1 MAAFQEDLDPIW
13 DDMDR
18 AMGQLFMMGWE
29 GEEVTPQIRSLIADY
44 GLGSVILTAKNLKSA
59 ADTARLA
66 QELQIIARDAGHPV
80 PLIIALDQEN
90 GGVNSLYDEEY
101 ICQYPS
107 AMGVAAAGSP
117 DLAYE
122 VANATALEVS
132 SVGVNMILGPVL
144 DVLNNAQIQPLGVR
158 AAGDDPHEASQFGIA
173 SMNGYKDAGL
183 TTCGKHFPSYGNLTF
198 LGSTLDMP
206 IITETL
212 EQLSLGALVPFR
224 NAINAGLDAIMV
236 GGCAI
241 NNKDMNIMHACLSKE
256 VVDDLLRRD
265 LGFNG
270 VVVSECLEMEALNV
284 DIGFRGGCVMAIE
297 AGCDLVLLCRSFSV
311 QKEALSGLKIG
322 LENGMVSVD
331 RVRTSLR
338 RVLKLKASCTSWEK
352 ALNPPGLK
360 LLSKFHE
367 SHLALSTRAYNSS
380 ITVMRDNNQL
390 LPLSHTMSESEDLLL
405 LTPLLKPLPASAATK
420 FLSEGKATAIDHDRW
435 MDRGSIMSGE
445 GVFRELGRQLA
456 RQRRGKLLHT
466 SYTANGVRP
475 THEHLIERASS
486 IIIVTADATRNLY
499 QSGFTKHVSMMC
511 SLPTPT
517 GKKKSLIV
525 VSVSSPYDFARDKSI
540 GTYICTYD
548 FTETAMAALVRVLFG
563 QLRPQGSLP
572 GSLRKVAK
580 AQKSRQAWLV
590 ESYSE
595 KDVNSLNTLIQT
607 VSKATVPGS
616 PSPLWGATALS
627 FSLGDP
633 AIAEAHFVVRNS
645 STGALYGFCATY
657 ATATIGHIGALFVDP
672 SKRNLSIGHSLYQRA
687 LRSLTT
693 RPGLQ
698 SIKIGTRIPAIYP
711 GVPSTEGS
719 VPRLR
724 RWLGAALP
732 PAATVSSYQ
741 FASCIIQDLHHWT
754 PPEQVVKAVQRLHVD
769 FDLIHGLGAF
779 DDEVAAHISTYGSWE
794 QYKLYT
800 LALADAEACGVV
812 RAKSRADGRLVG
824 TVVLC
829 RSSTLL
835 SQWHPHLVGGRAGG
849 VLSPIV
855 RAGCEEDGVLLQGL
869 LLLGVRQ
876 NKAHRAWTSYLD
888 LVPTQLLETIAPLG
902 FKVLNSFTDLGCEL
916 PQRG

>member
-1 MAAFQEDLDPIW
+1 ML
-13 DDMDR
+13 
-18 AMGQLFMMGWE
+18 
-29 GEEVTPQIRSLIADY
+29 
-44 GLGSVILTAKNLKSA
+44 
-59 ADTARLA
+59 
-66 QELQIIARDAGHPV
+66 
-80 PLIIALDQEN
+80 IALDQEN

-107 AMGVAAAGSP
+107 AMGIAATGSP

-122 VANATALEVS
+122 VAKATALEVS

-144 DVLNNAQIQPLGVR
+144 DVLNNAQLQPLGVR
-158 AAGDDPHEASQFGIA
+158 ATGDDPQEASQYGIA
-173 SMNGYKDAGL
+173 SMNGYKEVGL

-212 EQLSLGALVPFR
+212 EQLSLSALVPFR
-224 NAINAGLDAIMV
+224 NAINAGIDSIMV

-241 NNKDMNIMHACLSKE
+241 NNVDMNIMHACLSKE

-270 VVVSECLEMEALNV
+270 VVISECLEMEALSV

-338 RVLKLKASCTSWEK
+338 RVLKLKAACTSWEK
-352 ALNPPGLK
+352 ALHPPGLK
-360 LLSKFHE
+360 LLSKVHG
-367 SHLALSTRAYNSS
+367 SHLSLSTRAYDSS

-390 LPLSHTMSESEDLLL
+390 LPLSHTMSENDELLL

-420 FLSEGKATAIDHDRW
+420 FLSEGKATAIEHDRW

-486 IIIVTADATRNLY
+486 IIIVTADANRNLY
-499 QSGFTKHVSMMC
+499 QSGFTKHVAMMC
-511 SLPTPT
+511 SLQSAT
-517 GKKKSLIV
+517 GNKKSLIV

-563 QLRPQGSLP
+563 QFVPQGSIP
-572 GSLRKVAK
+572 GSLRKSTKV
-580 AQKSRQAWLV
+580 QKSRQTWLV
-590 ESYSE
+590 EPYSP
-595 KDVNSLNTLIQT
+595 KDRRSLNTLITT
-607 VSKATVPGS
+607 VSKSSLPGTLS
-616 PSPLWGATALS
+616 PVAGATAASFTLS
-627 FSLGDP
+627 DP
-633 AIAEAHFVVRNS
+633 TITEAHFVVRNS

-657 ATATIGHIGALFVDP
+657 ATATTGHIGALFVDP

-687 LRSLTT
+687 LRALTARSGLSSLH
-693 RPGLQ
+693 
-698 SIKIGTRIPAIYP
+698 IGVKLPSIYP
-711 GVPSTEGS
+711 GIPSTDGS
-719 VPRLR
+719 LPRLR
-724 RWLGAALP
+724 RWLTTNLP
-732 PAATVSSYQ
+732 QSASTVVSTKS
-741 FASCIIQDLHHWT
+741 ASCIIPDLQAWS
-754 PPEQVVKAVQRLHVD
+754 PPDHLVKSVQRLPID
-769 FDLIHGLGAF
+769 FDLIHGLASL
-779 DDEVAAHISTYGSWE
+779 DDEMALHLTTYGGWE
-794 QYKLYT
+794 TYKLYA

-812 RAKSRADGRLVG
+812 RAKRRDDGRVVG
-824 TVVLC
+824 SVVLC
-829 RSSTLL
+829 RAGTTLG
-835 SQWHPHLVGGRAGG
+835 QWLPSLVVGNAGG
-849 VLSPIV
+849 VLAPVV
-855 RAGCEEDGVLLQGL
+855 RKGWGMGEEEGL
-869 LLLGVRQ
+869 LLLGLLLLGARQ
-876 NKAHRAWTSYLD
+876 NKAHRAGMSYLD
-888 LVPTQLLETIAPLG
+888 LVSSLLGMEEM
-902 FKVLNSFTDLGCEL
+902 C
-916 PQRG
+916 

>member
-1 MAAFQEDLDPIW
+1 MAGFREDLDPIW

-59 ADTARLA
+59 ADTARLV

-158 AAGDDPHEASQFGIA
+158 AA
-173 SMNGYKDAGL
+173 
-183 TTCGKHFPSYGNLTF
+183 
-198 LGSTLDMP
+198 
-206 IITETL
+206 
-212 EQLSLGALVPFR
+212 
-224 NAINAGLDAIMV
+224 
-236 GGCAI
+236 
-241 NNKDMNIMHACLSKE
+241 
-256 VVDDLLRRD
+256 DDLLRRD

-338 RVLKLKASCTSWEK
+338 RVLKLKANCTSWEK

-367 SHLALSTRAYNSS
+367 SHLALSTRAYDNS

-390 LPLSHTMSESEDLLL
+390 LPLSHTMSESDDLLL

-511 SLPTPT
+511 SLPTTT

-548 FTETAMAALVRVLFG
+548 FTETAMEALVRVLFG

-607 VSKATVPGS
+607 VSKASVPGS

-627 FSLGDP
+627 FSLADP

-672 SKRNLSIGHSLYQRA
+672 SKRSLSIGHSLYQRA
-687 LRSLTT
+687 LRSLTA

-698 SIKIGTRIPAIYP
+698 SIKVGTRIPAIYP

-829 RSSTLL
+829 RSTTLL

-902 FKVLNSFTDLGCEL
+902 FKANKLGDFMFEIDLLSKAPAEMARRAIIDESWTT
-916 PQRG
+916 Q

>member
-1 MAAFQEDLDPIW
+1 MAASHEDFDPIW
-13 DDMDR
+13 DDMD
-18 AMGQLFMMGWE
+18 
-29 GEEVTPQIRSLIADY
+29 
-44 GLGSVILTAKNLKSA
+44 
-59 ADTARLA
+59 RLA

-183 TTCGKHFPSYGNLTF
+183 TTCGKHFPSYGDLTF
-198 LGSTLDMP
+198 LGSTLDLP

-241 NNKDMNIMHACLSKE
+241 NNKEMNIMHACLSKE

-297 AGCDLVLLCRSFSV
+297 AGCDLVLLCRSFFA

-322 LENGMVSVD
+322 RENGMVSVD

-338 RVLKLKASCTSWEK
+338 RVLKLKACTSWEK

-360 LLSKFHE
+360 LLSEFHE
-367 SHLALSTRAYNSS
+367 SHLSLSTRAYDNS

-390 LPLSHTMSESEDLLL
+390 LPLSHTMSESDELLL

-445 GVFRELGRQLA
+445 GVFRELGKQLA

-511 SLPTPT
+511 SLPTTT

-607 VSKATVPGS
+607 VSSASVPGS

-627 FSLGDP
+627 FSLSDP
-633 AIAEAHFVVRNS
+633 AIDEAHFVVRNS
-645 STGALYGFCATY
+645 STGALYGFCATI

-687 LRSLTT
+687 LRSLTS
-693 RPGLQ
+693 RPGLL

-724 RWLGAALP
+724 RWLGALLP
-732 PAATVSSYQ
+732 PATTVSSHQ
-741 FASCIIQDLHHWT
+741 FASCIIQDLQHWT
-754 PPEQVVKAVQRLHVD
+754 PPEQVVKAVQRLHAD
-769 FDLIHGLGAF
+769 FDLIHGLGTF
-779 DDEVAAHISTYGSWE
+779 DDDVAAHISTYGTWE

-812 RAKSRADGRLVG
+812 RAKSRVDGLLVG

-835 SQWHPHLVGGRAGG
+835 PQWHPHLVGGRAGG
-849 VLSPIV
+849 VLAPIV
-855 RAGCEEDGVLLQGL
+855 RQGHEEDGVLLQGL
-869 LLLGVRQ
+869 LLLGLMQ
-876 NKAHRAWTSYLD
+876 NKAHGAWTSYLD
-888 LVPTQLLETIAPLG
+888 LVSLT
-902 FKVLNSFTDLGCEL
+902 SFSFDMEV
-916 PQRG
+916 